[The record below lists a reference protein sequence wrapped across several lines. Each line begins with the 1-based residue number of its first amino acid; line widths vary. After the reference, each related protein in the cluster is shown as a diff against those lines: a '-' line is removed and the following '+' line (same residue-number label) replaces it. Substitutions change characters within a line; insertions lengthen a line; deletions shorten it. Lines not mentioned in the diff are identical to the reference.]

1 MLRIIV
7 PGRPEM
13 EAWDEQ
19 HERFVILPEVKEQT
33 LQLEHSLI
41 SLWKWESKW
50 HKAYHGKREKTTEET
65 IDYIRCMTIT
75 PNVSPEVYDNLTEEN
90 FKTIYDYIM
99 APMTATYFPEEK
111 NGTINRETVT
121 ADLIYY
127 WMITLN
133 IPFEPCEKW
142 HLNRLIALIRVC
154 CMKNSSGNKKKGV
167 SSESLAARKR
177 LNAERRARAKSKG

>member
-1 MLRIIV
+1 MLRITV
-7 PGRPEM
+7 PGCSESVF
-13 EAWDEQ
+13 WDEQ
-19 HERFVILPEVKEQT
+19 TENFIILPAVKEQT

-50 HKAYHGKREKTTEET
+50 GKAYHGKKEKTTEET
-65 IDYIRCMTIT
+65 LDYIRCMTIT
-75 PNVSPEVYDNLTEEN
+75 PNVDPRVYENLSEDNL
-90 FKTIYDYIM
+90 KAIYDYIL
-99 APMTATYFPEEK
+99 APMSAVYFPEEGR
-111 NGTINRETVT
+111 GTINNETVT

-154 CMKNSSGNKKKGV
+154 CIKNAPKDKKGMT
-167 SSESLAARKR
+167 SDKLAARKK
-177 LNAERRARAKSKG
+177 LMAERRAKRKSKG

>member
-1 MLRIIV
+1 MLRIVI
-7 PGRPEM
+7 PARPEM
-13 EAWDEQ
+13 EVWDE
-19 HERFVILPEVKEQT
+19 ENEKFIVFPAMKEQP

-50 HKAYHGKREKTTEET
+50 GKAYHGKREKTNEEV
-65 IDYIRCMTIT
+65 IDYVRCMTVNH
-75 PNVSPEVYDNLTEEN
+75 NVNPEAYGNLTEEN
-90 FKTIYDYIM
+90 LKSIYNYIT
-99 APMTATYFPEEK
+99 APMSAVYFPKEER
-111 NGTINRETVT
+111 GTINNETVT

-154 CMKNSSGNKKKGV
+154 CMKNAPKDSRGMTPDK
-167 SSESLAARKR
+167 LAARKK
-177 LNAERRARAKSKG
+177 LMAERRAKRKSKGR